1 MQANQNTQPIKHWSA
16 KLNKIAQK
24 IEIEFNDGTNYIGSM
39 SVMSGMN
46 VEKILEKIEK
56 AEAEIIAKTTTKI
69 EI

>member
-1 MQANQNTQPIKHWSA
+1 
-16 KLNKIAQK
+16 
-24 IEIEFNDGTNYIGSM
+24 
-39 SVMSGMN
+39 MSGMN

>member
-1 MQANQNTQPIKHWSA
+1 MQANQKTQPIKHWSA